1 MKTLP
6 LRAAAFALVGAALL
20 PLAAFAAGGGGG
32 EGEHHSPT
40 FLGLP
45 QWLWLTANLLL
56 FLWILR
62 RLLAPPLTQFLDA
75 RGEEIRQA
83 LRRAATEQEEA
94 RELRDGLSA
103 KLAALEHEVEE
114 IRARAAREGEREK
127 AEILAQA
134 ERERERMLAQ
144 AREEIAFRLAQ
155 ARHELAAHTAALAAR
170 LAEERLERDLTPA
183 DRDRVFRRNL
193 DRLAEESGR

>member
-1 MKTLP
+1 MKPSVLRVSTLVALGAATLP
-6 LRAAAFALVGAALL
+6 ETAS
-20 PLAAFAAGGGGG
+20 AAGGGG
-32 EGEHHSPT
+32 T

-45 QWLWLTANLLL
+45 SWIWLTANLLL

-62 RLLAPPLTQFLDA
+62 RLIAPPLTRFLDA
-75 RGEEIRQA
+75 RGEEIRRA
-83 LRRAATEQEEA
+83 LRRAASEQQEA
-94 RELRDGLSA
+94 RELRENLTA

-134 ERERERMLAQ
+134 ERERDRMLAQ
-144 AREEIAFRLAQ
+144 AREEIAFRVAQ
-155 ARHELAAHTAALAAR
+155 ARHELAAHTAALAAQ

-183 DRDRVFRRNL
+183 DRERVFQRNL
-193 DRLAEESGR
+193 TQLAEEARS